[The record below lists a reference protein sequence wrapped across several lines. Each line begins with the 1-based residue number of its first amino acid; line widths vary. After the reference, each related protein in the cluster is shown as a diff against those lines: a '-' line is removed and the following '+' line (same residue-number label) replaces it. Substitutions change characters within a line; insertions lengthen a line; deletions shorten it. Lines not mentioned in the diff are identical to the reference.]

1 MSFPKSTTMRNP
13 KIAPRLPMARC
24 AGFHYRLL
32 AAVETRIGPILKLD
46 SKAVPDKL
54 QGKGVS
60 GRLLNWRHHPLRY
73 VSREEETMGLTNLPS
88 TSQRLWQSS
97 RCSFLV
103 TKLVSAI
110 NSLYSIDG

>member
-60 GRLLNWRHHPLRY
+60 GRLLTAVRVKGGGDNG
-73 VSREEETMGLTNLPS
+73 SNKS
-88 TSQRLWQSS
+88 T
-97 RCSFLV
+97 
-103 TKLVSAI
+103 
-110 NSLYSIDG
+110 